1 MYKFSFYVPESH
13 LNEVKEA
20 LFKAGAGSFGN
31 YESVCWQVKGQGQFC
46 PKQNSRPFIGS
57 LGRIESVLEYKVEML
72 CKDLNVEGAIKALRL
87 VHPYEEPAFD
97 VVKLY
102 KWR

>member
-1 MYKFSFYVPESH
+1 M
-13 LNEVKEA
+13 
-20 LFKAGAGSFGN
+20 
-31 YESVCWQVKGQGQFC
+31 
-46 PKQNSRPFIGS
+46 
-57 LGRIESVLEYKVEML
+57 EYKVEML

-102 KWR
+102 SGGSRKMFDFTFYNPVKIFLEKDR